1 MQFRAAFIY
10 QANLRNAAL
19 KRDQVKRALLRREQR
34 EVCTRERMCRSG
46 LLVPA
51 RDLEVCPLSD
61 RIKGREEENTPWK
74 EALPRQTRYLPRWQP
89 RQPRLTRCE
98 AELDTVLD
106 ADPLFQQA
114 CAKLDGLDAGAT
126 SGEVLLRLLLVKYL
140 YDWSDQHIVEQA
152 EDSLVL
158 RWFCR
163 LGFQP
168 APAISSVRQAAGH
181 VSVAEVEALANQ
193 VERAHERAQKSEGRL
208 RPTYRQR
215 WR

>member
-1 MQFRAAFIY
+1 M
-10 QANLRNAAL
+10 
-19 KRDQVKRALLRREQR
+19 
-34 EVCTRERMCRSG
+34 
-46 LLVPA
+46 PA
-51 RDLEVCPLSD
+51 RDLEVCPLSG

-158 RWFCR
+158 RWFSR

-168 APAISSVRQAAGH
+168 APAISRVRQAAGH